1 MLNSKG
7 GAMKVKV
14 SSGCLLLM
22 LGQVSRLIQFSGL
35 LTRVRKPLARLLATA
50 LCPTSSF
57 ELMARDKQGN
67 ESAQAPST
75 IVPTVPSHPLP
86 AIATIATLSYDQC
99 ATLLKGQ

>member
-22 LGQVSRLIQFSGL
+22 LGQVSRLIQFSSL
-35 LTRVRKPLARLLATA
+35 LTRVRKSLARLLATA

-57 ELMARDKQGN
+57 ELMARGKQGN